1 MAPAFEKEA
10 VMRIPLSVACCLI
23 AACASQR
30 RADEAAEVV
39 FENGNFITLDPGAPQ
54 AEAVAVRG
62 ERIVAVGS
70 REEIEKYRGDETEV
84 VDLKG
89 LTVVPGLI
97 DAHEHFP
104 RIGKRVQQ
112 VFLDETR
119 SAAEALEIVKR
130 ELEKVP
136 PGEWL
141 VGQGWHTVT
150 WNGSGY
156 PNQEELSRISP
167 DNPVYLVGMASHAA
181 WVNAKALELAGISKD
196 TPDPPGGKILK
207 REDTGEPTGILLEEA
222 LDLVSPLLPPE
233 TRESRKEDIRRSI
246 ETALRFGLTG
256 MHDAGSNAE
265 TVGIFKDLVA
275 EGAFPFRLYVML
287 DVPDG
292 GAVLDSYLEHPPE
305 VGLGDHRL
313 TIRCFKA
320 YADGALGAR
329 GASLL
334 EPYSDD
340 AEATGLI
347 QNSEDELTRVIEK
360 AGGKGYQVAIHAIG
374 DRGNRNTLNA
384 VERAQKALPGK
395 DLRVRIEHA
404 QILSPSDIPRFAS
417 LSVIASMQPIHA
429 TMDMG
434 FAETRVGPERIQGG
448 YVWQSLL
455 SSGAR
460 VAAGS
465 DTPSF
470 PVDYNNPLWG
480 VHAAVT
486 RQDAEGK
493 PDGGWYGDQKV
504 SRMDALR
511 MYTLH
516 PAYAAFEED
525 IKGSISPGKL
535 ADLTVLSKDIL
546 TIPEAEIRD
555 TEVVMTVVGGKVVYR
570 NLETR

>member
-1 MAPAFEKEA
+1 MRCLWFSVPCLVALSMGLPACTSPRSAET
-10 VMRIPLSVACCLI
+10 I
-23 AACASQR
+23 
-30 RADEAAEVV
+30 AEVI
-39 FENGNFITLDPGAPQ
+39 FENGNFITLDPATPQ
-54 AEAVAVRG
+54 AAAIAIRQ
-62 ERIVAVGS
+62 ERILAVGS
-70 REEIEKYRGDETEV
+70 REEIEKYRGEETEV
-84 VDLKG
+84 VDLEG
-89 LTVVPGLI
+89 ATVVPGLI

-104 RIGKRVQQ
+104 QIGKRVRQ

-141 VGQGWHTVT
+141 VGQGWHTVM

-156 PNQEELSRISP
+156 PNEEELSRISP

-181 WVNAKALELAGISKD
+181 WVNAKGLELAGITRD
-196 TPDPPGGKILK
+196 TPDPPGGMVLK
-207 REDTGEPTGILLEEA
+207 RKDTGEPTGILLEEA
-222 LDLVSPLLPPE
+222 LDLVSRLLPPE

-256 MHDAGSNAE
+256 MHDAGVDSE
-265 TVGIFKDLVA
+265 IVGIYKELLA
-275 EGAFPFRLYVML
+275 EDAFPFRLYVML
-287 DVPDG
+287 DVPNA
-292 GAVLDSYLEHPPE
+292 GAVLDSYLEQPPSI
-305 VGLGDHRL
+305 GLGDHRL

-329 GASLL
+329 GAALL

-347 QNSEDELTRVIEK
+347 QNSEDELYRLIEK
-360 AGGKGYQVAIHAIG
+360 SGRAGYQVAIHAIG

-384 VERAQKALPGK
+384 VERAQKELTGK

-404 QILSPSDIPRFAS
+404 QILSPSDVPRFAS
-417 LSVIASMQPIHA
+417 LSVIPSMQPIHA

-434 FAETRVGPERIQGG
+434 FAETRVGPERIKGG

-470 PVDYNNPLWG
+470 PVVYNNPLWG
-480 VHAAVT
+480 IHAAVT
-486 RQDAEGK
+486 RQDSDGK
-493 PDGGWYGDQKV
+493 PEGGWYGDQKV
-504 SRMDALR
+504 SRMDALK

-525 IKGSISPGKL
+525 IKGSLSPGKL

-555 TEVVMTVVGGKVVYR
+555 TEVVMTVLGGKVVYR
-570 NLETR
+570 RPAP

>member
-1 MAPAFEKEA
+1 
-10 VMRIPLSVACCLI
+10 
-23 AACASQR
+23 
-30 RADEAAEVV
+30 
-39 FENGNFITLDPGAPQ
+39 
-54 AEAVAVRG
+54 
-62 ERIVAVGS
+62 
-70 REEIEKYRGDETEV
+70 
-84 VDLKG
+84 
-89 LTVVPGLI
+89 VPGLI

-104 RIGKRVQQ
+104 DIGKRVQQ
-112 VFLDETR
+112 VFLDDTG

-130 ELEKVP
+130 ELEKIP

-141 VGQGWHTVT
+141 VGQGWHTVS
-150 WNGSGY
+150 WNGSEY
-156 PNQEELSRISP
+156 PGQEELTRISP

-181 WVNAKALELAGISKD
+181 WVNAKALELAGITKD

-207 REDTGEPTGILLEEA
+207 RADTGEPTGILLEEA
-222 LDLVSPLLPPE
+222 LDLVSRLLPPV

-265 TVGIFKDLVA
+265 TVAIFKELLA
-275 EGAFPFRLYVML
+275 EDDFPFRLYVML
-287 DVPDG
+287 DVPDA

-305 VGLGDHRL
+305 IGLGDHRL

-329 GASLL
+329 GAALL

-340 AEATGLI
+340 VEATGLI
-347 QNSEDELTRVIEK
+347 QNSEDELVRLIEK
-360 AGGKGYQVAIHAIG
+360 AGNKGYQVAIHAIG
-374 DRGNRNTLNA
+374 DGGNRNTLNA
-384 VERAQKALPGK
+384 VERAQKELPGK
-395 DLRVRIEHA
+395 DLRVRIEHS
-404 QILSPSDIPRFAS
+404 QILSPADIPRFAS

-434 FAETRVGPERIQGG
+434 FAETRVGPERIKGG
-448 YVWQSLL
+448 YVWQGLL

-470 PVDYNNPLWG
+470 PVVYNNPLWG
-480 VHAAVT
+480 IHAAVT

-493 PDGGWYGDQKV
+493 PEGGWYGDQKV
-504 SRMDALR
+504 SRMDALK
-511 MYTLH
+511 MYTIH

-525 IKGSISPGKL
+525 IKGSLTPGKL

-570 NLETR
+570 KLGD

>member
-1 MAPAFEKEA
+1 
-10 VMRIPLSVACCLI
+10 MRIPLSVACCLI

>member
-1 MAPAFEKEA
+1 
-10 VMRIPLSVACCLI
+10 MRAQIVLASCLA
-23 AACASQR
+23 AACASPPER
-30 RADEAAEVV
+30 AEVV
-39 FENGNFITLDPGAPQ
+39 FVNGRFITLDDATPE
-54 AEAVAVRG
+54 AEAIAVRD
-62 ERIVAVGS
+62 ERILAVGS

-84 VDLKG
+84 VDLEG

-104 RIGKRVQQ
+104 DIGKRVQQ
-112 VFLDETR
+112 VFLDETK
-119 SAAEALEIVKR
+119 SAAEALEIVER
-130 ELEKVP
+130 ELEKLS

-141 VGQGWHTVT
+141 VGQGWHTVS

-156 PNQEELSRISP
+156 PGKEELSRISP

-181 WVNAKALELAGISKD
+181 WVNAKALELAGIGKD
-196 TPDPPGGKILK
+196 TPDPPGGRILK
-207 REDTGEPTGILLEEA
+207 RKDTGEPTGILLEEA
-222 LDLVSPLLPPE
+222 LDLVSRLLPSE
-233 TRESRKEDIRRSI
+233 TRESRKADIRRSI

-256 MHDAGSNAE
+256 MHDAGSDAE
-265 TVGIFKDLVA
+265 TVGVFKELLA
-275 EGAFPFRLYVML
+275 EGSFPFRLYVML
-287 DVPDG
+287 DVPDA
-292 GAVLDSYLEHPPE
+292 GAVLDSYLEYPPE
-305 VGLGDHRL
+305 IGLGDHHL
-313 TIRCFKA
+313 TVRCFKA

-329 GASLL
+329 GAALL

-340 AEATGLI
+340 PEATGLI
-347 QNSEDELTRVIEK
+347 RNSEDKLAQLIEK
-360 AGGKGYQVAIHAIG
+360 AGRAGYQVAIHAIG

-384 VERAQKALPGK
+384 VERAQKSLPGK

-404 QILSPSDIPRFAS
+404 QILAPADIPRFAS

-434 FAETRVGPERIQGG
+434 FAETRVGPERIKGG

-470 PVDYNNPLWG
+470 PVAYNNPLWG
-480 VHAAVT
+480 IHAAVT
-486 RQDAEGK
+486 REDGEGK
-493 PDGGWYGDQKV
+493 PEGGWYPEQKV
-504 SRMDALR
+504 SRLDALK
-511 MYTLH
+511 MYTIH

-525 IKGSISPGKL
+525 LKGSISKGKL

-546 TIPEAEIRD
+546 TIPEEQIRD
-555 TEVVMTVVGGKVVYR
+555 TEVVMTVVGGKVIYR
-570 NLETR
+570 RTES

>member
-1 MAPAFEKEA
+1 
-10 VMRIPLSVACCLI
+10 VI
-23 AACASQR
+23 
-30 RADEAAEVV
+30 
-39 FENGNFITLDPGAPQ
+39 FENGNFITLDPEAPRV
-54 AEAVAVRG
+54 EAIAVG
-62 ERIVAVGS
+62 EERIIAVGS
-70 REEIEKYRGDETEV
+70 REEIEKYRGEETEV
-84 VDLKG
+84 VNLEG
-89 LTVVPGLI
+89 ATVVPGLI

-119 SAAEALEIVKR
+119 SAAEALEIVKS
-130 ELEKVP
+130 ELEKIQ

-141 VGQGWHTVT
+141 IGQGWHTVS

-156 PNQEELSRISP
+156 PDQEELSRIAP
-167 DNPVYLVGMASHAA
+167 NNPVFLVGMASHAA
-181 WVNAKALELAGISKD
+181 WVNAKALEVTGIGKD
-196 TPDPPGGKILK
+196 TPDPPGGKILRRK
-207 REDTGEPTGILLEEA
+207 DTGAPTGILLEKA
-222 LDLVSPLLPPE
+222 QDLVASFLPPE
-233 TRESRKEDIRRSI
+233 TRESRKNDIRRSI

-265 TVGIFKDLVA
+265 TVGIFKELLA

-287 DVPDG
+287 DVPDA
-292 GAVLDSYLEHPPE
+292 GAVLDSYLKHPPE
-305 VGLGDHRL
+305 TGLGDHRL
-313 TIRCFKA
+313 TIRCFKV

-329 GASLL
+329 GAALL

-347 QNSEDELTRVIEK
+347 RNSEDELDRLIEK
-360 AGGKGYQVAIHAIG
+360 AGRAGYQVAVHAIG
-374 DRGNRNTLNA
+374 DRGNRNALNA
-384 VERAQKALPGK
+384 VERAQKALPGR

-404 QILSPSDIPRFAS
+404 QILSPSDVARFAS

-434 FAETRVGPERIQGG
+434 FAETRVGPERIKGG

-480 VHAAVT
+480 IHAAVM

-493 PDGGWYGDQKV
+493 PEGGWYPNQKV
-504 SRMDALR
+504 SRMDALK
-511 MYTLH
+511 MYTLN

-525 IKGSISPGKL
+525 IKGSLSPGKL

-555 TEVVMTVVGGKVVYR
+555 TEVVMTVLGGKVVYR
-570 NLETR
+570 RPEG

>member
-1 MAPAFEKEA
+1 
-10 VMRIPLSVACCLI
+10 MRCLWFSVPCLVALSVGLPACKSPRS
-23 AACASQR
+23 AEST
-30 RADEAAEVV
+30 AEVI
-39 FENGNFITLDPGAPQ
+39 FENGNFITLDP
-54 AEAVAVRG
+54 AVPRAAAIAIRE
-62 ERIVAVGS
+62 ERILAVGS
-70 REEIEKYRGDETEV
+70 REEIEKYRGEETEV
-84 VDLKG
+84 VDLEG
-89 LTVVPGLI
+89 ATVVPGLI

-104 RIGKRVQQ
+104 QIGKRVRQ

-141 VGQGWHTVT
+141 VGQGWHTVM

-156 PNQEELSRISP
+156 PNEEELSRISP

-181 WVNAKALELAGISKD
+181 WVNAKALELAGITRD
-196 TPDPPGGKILK
+196 TPDPPGGMVLK
-207 REDTGEPTGILLEEA
+207 RKDTGEPTGILLEEA
-222 LDLVSPLLPPE
+222 LDLVSRLLPPE

-256 MHDAGSNAE
+256 MHDAGVDSE
-265 TVGIFKDLVA
+265 IVGIYKELLA
-275 EGAFPFRLYVML
+275 EDAFPFRLYVML
-287 DVPDG
+287 DVPNA
-292 GAVLDSYLEHPPE
+292 GAVLDSYLEQPPSI
-305 VGLGDHRL
+305 GLGDHRL

-329 GASLL
+329 GAALL

-347 QNSEDELTRVIEK
+347 QNSEDELYRLIEK
-360 AGGKGYQVAIHAIG
+360 AGRAGYQVAIHAIG

-384 VERAQKALPGK
+384 VERAQKELTGK

-404 QILSPSDIPRFAS
+404 QILSPSDVPRFAS
-417 LSVIASMQPIHA
+417 LSVIPSMQPIHA

-434 FAETRVGPERIQGG
+434 FAETRVGPERIKGG

-470 PVDYNNPLWG
+470 PVVYNNPLWG
-480 VHAAVT
+480 IHAAVT
-486 RQDAEGK
+486 RQDSEGK
-493 PDGGWYGDQKV
+493 PEGGWYGDQKV
-504 SRMDALR
+504 SRMDALK

-525 IKGSISPGKL
+525 IKGSLSPGKL

-555 TEVVMTVVGGKVVYR
+555 TEVVMTVLGGKVVYR
-570 NLETR
+570 KPEH

>member
-1 MAPAFEKEA
+1 
-10 VMRIPLSVACCLI
+10 MRVPIVLLFLV
-23 AACASQR
+23 AACAPTP
-30 RADEAAEVV
+30 EPAEVV
-39 FENGNFITLDPGAPQ
+39 FVNGRFITLD
-54 AEAVAVRG
+54 EATPEVEAIAVRN
-62 ERIVAVGS
+62 ERIVAVGT
-70 REEIEKYRGDETEV
+70 REEIDKHRGDGTEV
-84 VDLKG
+84 VDLEG

-104 RIGKRVQQ
+104 AIGKRVQQ
-112 VFLDETR
+112 VFLDETK

-130 ELEKVP
+130 ELEKLA

-141 VGQGWHTVT
+141 VGQGWHTVA
-150 WNGSGY
+150 WNGSDY
-156 PNQEELSRISP
+156 PGKEELTRISP

-181 WVNAKALELAGISKD
+181 WVNAKALELAGITKD
-196 TPDPPGGKILK
+196 TPDPPGGQILK
-207 REDTGEPTGILLEEA
+207 RSDTGEPTGILLEEA
-222 LDLVSPLLPPE
+222 LDLVSRLLPPE
-233 TRESRKEDIRRSI
+233 TRESRKTDIRRSI

-256 MHDAGSNAE
+256 MHDAGSNTE
-265 TVGIFKDLVA
+265 TVGLFKELLA

-287 DVPDG
+287 DVPDA

-305 VGLGDHRL
+305 IDLGNHRL

-334 EPYSDD
+334 EPYSDKAD
-340 AEATGLI
+340 TTGLI
-347 QNSEDELTRVIEK
+347 QNSEDELTRLIEK
-360 AGGKGYQVAIHAIG
+360 AGQKGYQVAIHAIG
-374 DRGNRNTLNA
+374 DRGNRATLNA
-384 VERAQKALPGK
+384 VERAQKTLPGK

-404 QILSPSDIPRFAS
+404 QILSPEDIPRFGS
-417 LSVIASMQPIHA
+417 LAVIASMQPIHA

-434 FAETRVGPERIQGG
+434 FAETRVGPERIKGG

-470 PVDYNNPLWG
+470 PVVYNNPLWG
-480 VHAAVT
+480 IHALVT

-493 PDGGWYGDQKV
+493 PEGGWYPAQKV
-504 SRMDALR
+504 SRLDALK
-511 MYTLH
+511 MYTQN
-516 PAYAAFEED
+516 PAYAAFEENL
-525 IKGSISPGKL
+525 KGSISKGKL

-546 TIPEAEIRD
+546 KIPEAEIRD
-555 TEVVMTVVGGKVVYR
+555 TEVVMTVIGGRVVYR
-570 NLETR
+570 QPEDSRRTESK